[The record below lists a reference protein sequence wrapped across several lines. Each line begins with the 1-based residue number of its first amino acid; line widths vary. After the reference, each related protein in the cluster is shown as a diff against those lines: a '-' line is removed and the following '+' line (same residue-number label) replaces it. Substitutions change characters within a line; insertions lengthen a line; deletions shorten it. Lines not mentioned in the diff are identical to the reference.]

1 VLATDAQS
9 ALHDAR
15 ALCSATFARM
25 NAQALVDAPTSPR
38 QCKHD
43 RLLHQLPDPATV
55 GEHLLP
61 LGWYR

>member
-9 ALHDAR
+9 ALHDAL

-55 GEHLLP
+55 GEP
-61 LGWYR
+61 AR